1 MNRQRM
7 WVLPEYKKKKRERE
21 GARSY
26 SEFLLQKH
34 QGGEKEKLV
43 GKSGVEE

>member
-7 WVLPEYKKKKRERE
+7 WVLPEYKKKRERE
-21 GARSY
+21 KGQGSY